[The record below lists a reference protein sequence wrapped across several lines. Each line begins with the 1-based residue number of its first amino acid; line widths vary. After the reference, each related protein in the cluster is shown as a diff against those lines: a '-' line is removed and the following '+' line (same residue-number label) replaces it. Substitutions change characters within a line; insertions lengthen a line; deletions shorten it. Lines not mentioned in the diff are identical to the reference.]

1 MTPAALLPRIW
12 PPNRSLMPQRT
23 LITVMLERKMQ
34 AAAAAQEVM
43 RC

>member
-1 MTPAALLPRIW
+1 
-12 PPNRSLMPQRT
+12 MPQRA

-34 AAAAAQEVM
+34 AAAAAAVQEVM